1 MERPSSGLP
10 ESEGAEIHLR
20 DYWFILMRHRGV
32 VVATTLLAVFLTG
45 LWVLVQKPVYRA
57 MAAIEVRPE
66 RFDIGDPVYRLMI
79 PFTIETFMNTQMSI
93 ARSQPVARLV
103 LSRLGPERVLTLLRV
118 EPRPKGRSWDEAALT
133 DLLRSRVF
141 TQRRGQ
147 TFLMEVGVE
156 APSPE
161 ASAVLT
167 NTWVE
172 SLLEFNRQM
181 ELQMTQTA
189 TETLSDQIQRLQ
201 RSILEKEAQLNRL
214 SQMAQVQVLDEQIN
228 VAKQRMESLNQEI
241 MRTQNELIDKLANLR
256 RIQLST
262 PETLPEVHGNASL
275 RSLQE
280 ACAKAEQEYAEK
292 ARIFKPD
299 WPGLK
304 QLAFQRDETCARYRQ
319 ELRTLYQKAVQAAEA
334 DVSAVREKE
343 RQLREQFEATRAWID
358 QLNKAAADYQTLKAE
373 VENQRR
379 LLSTLV
385 ERRQQAQLAGSGSIQ
400 ATAILRIVE
409 LARPPVS
416 SVRPRRLRA
425 MVTALL
431 LGLFSG
437 VGLAFMLHHLDNKIY
452 SHEDIRQ
459 VVPYPFLTFIPDV
472 EKEKDTRIVQNAFRL
487 LQGYVWMTQNSGPP
501 VRSLMVTSPQ
511 PSEGKTFVAVNL
523 ARTLAQTKKRVLL
536 LETDIHIPK
545 FHQIFNIP
553 RKPGL
558 LDLRGQE
565 ATVAWDLFPAIDEY
579 LVVVPSGATGRRS
592 GETSP
597 RLEDLDMRRLI
608 QRALETFD
616 YVLLDTPPILA
627 VPEALQLARDV
638 QSILLV
644 VQSGHTTRPALQ
656 MAAEQLARIEAP
668 VLGVV
673 LNRVDLTSKYSY
685 YTYYYPY
692 RYYYSYY
699 FRAEESSKRE

>member
-1 MERPSSGLP
+1 MERPGGGL
-10 ESEGAEIHLR
+10 ENEFRELHLQ

-57 MAAIEVRPE
+57 VAVIEVRPE
-66 RFDIGDPVYRLMI
+66 RFDIGDPVYRLMV
-79 PFTIETFMNTQMSI
+79 PFTIETFMNTQMNI
-93 ARSQPVARLV
+93 ARSQPVARLA
-103 LSRLGPERVLTLLRV
+103 LGQLGPDRVLALLRV
-118 EPRPKGRSWDEAALT
+118 ETRPKGRPWDEAALT

-167 NTWVE
+167 NTWAE
-172 SLLEFNRQM
+172 SLIEFNRQM
-181 ELQMTQTA
+181 ELQLTQTA

-201 RSILEKEAQLNRL
+201 RSILEKEAQLSRL
-214 SQMAQVQVLDEQIN
+214 AQMAQIQVLDEQIN

-241 MRTQNELIDKLANLR
+241 MRTQNELVDKLANLR

-262 PETLPEVHGNASL
+262 PETLPEVQGNTSL

-358 QLNKAAADYQTLKAE
+358 QLNKAAADYQTLKSE

-379 LLSTLV
+379 LLNTLV
-385 ERRQQAQLAGSGSIQ
+385 ERRQQAQVAGSGSIQ

-409 LARPPVS
+409 PARPPVS

-425 MVTALL
+425 MVMALL
-431 LGLFSG
+431 VGLFSG
-437 VGLAFMLHHLDNKIY
+437 VGLALVLHHLDNKIY

-459 VVPYPFLTFIPDV
+459 VVSYPFLTFIPDM
-472 EKEKDTRIVQNAFRL
+472 EKEKDARIVQNAFRL

-523 ARTLAQTKKRVLL
+523 ARTLAHAKKRVLL
-536 LETDIHIPK
+536 LETDIHVPK
-545 FHQIFNIP
+545 FHQVFNVP

-579 LVVVPSGATGRRS
+579 LVVVPSGATGHRS
-592 GETSP
+592 GGTPPS
-597 RLEDLDMRRLI
+597 LENLDMRRLI

-699 FRAEESSKRE
+699 FRSEESSKRE